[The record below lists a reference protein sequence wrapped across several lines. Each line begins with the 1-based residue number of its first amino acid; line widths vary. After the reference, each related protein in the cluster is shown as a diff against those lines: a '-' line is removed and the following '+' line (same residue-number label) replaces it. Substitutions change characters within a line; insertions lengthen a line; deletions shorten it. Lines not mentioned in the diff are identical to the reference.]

1 MNLTALP
8 LPQFLAIYYARV
20 GRIRNSYRLLR
31 GLVRLEEW
39 AGKRGGA

>member
-1 MNLTALP
+1 MNTSLP

-39 AGKRGGA
+39 AGRRGL